1 MLSPYFPV
9 VSAPL
14 FLAPFGGCYRDI
26 TFLNP
31 RETRWKADTLLQST
45 SLPRLRTWD
54 DWNTEEP
61 LFGQVTL
68 ANWAME
74 ALALG
79 MWIKPWKIRR
89 LLNIGMIL
97 GDLIWIY
104 LNYELWL
111 YYLGGMSGTC
121 LRWYWTTVPIGRR
134 LGTNIQ
140 PRLCQLFDVRSKYP
154 TRRCI
159 RHNRPTN
166 FRMTYYSRSRT
177 KYCISSPA
185 GLRIKSATVCQ
196 NMENMSWFPWAM
208 YDDNPLESSIV
219 GGSSDM
225 LPGYQPGIR
234 KCNYASVTTHANG

>member
-97 GDLIWIY
+97 GDLIWIC
-104 LNYELWL
+104 LNYD
-111 YYLGGMSGTC
+111 YTILGAWVGHAWDDIGQPFLSGEDLEQTSSRVCVNC
-121 LRWYWTTVPIGRR
+121 LTS
-134 LGTNIQ
+134 
-140 PRLCQLFDVRSKYP
+140 VRSIQLVGVFVITDRLIFEWLIILDPALNIVFLHQQGYGLNQQQFVKIWKTCP
-154 TRRCI
+154 GFHGQCM
-159 RHNRPTN
+159 
-166 FRMTYYSRSRT
+166 MT
-177 KYCISSPA
+177 I
-185 GLRIKSATVCQ
+185 L
-196 NMENMSWFPWAM
+196 
-208 YDDNPLESSIV
+208 
-219 GGSSDM
+219 
-225 LPGYQPGIR
+225 
-234 KCNYASVTTHANG
+234 